1 MDEDVDKRLILLII
15 KFDDRRELKRVKEG
29 LFIEL
34 SSLKIIEDIKYFLD
48 SLATWISMTNILY
61 EFGR

>member
-1 MDEDVDKRLILLII
+1 MDEYVDKRLILLII

-34 SSLKIIEDIKYFLD
+34 SSLMIIEDIKYFLD
-48 SLATWISMTNILY
+48 SRATSISMTNI
-61 EFGR
+61 